1 MADRVTIQD
10 IADALGVSRN
20 TVSKAINN
28 TGILADATREKILQ
42 KAVEMGYKQFSYVTL
57 VDNGASGLR
66 LQSPE
71 EQARAQ
77 ASASAAIG
85 AQTGTQASAGMG
97 QTGTAASAGMGV
109 QTGTQASA
117 GTSQAGTLASAGMGQ
132 AGTQAFAAI
141 GQTGIQA
148 SAAGVQTGISTQARN
163 QASATASVG
172 IPAVAPV
179 PVSAAGLLPK
189 PVDGK
194 NVIALFTTMFL
205 GNSHFSSTML
215 DKCQR
220 ELSYLGYSL
229 TMHRVNSSNRR
240 AMTLPYSF
248 DPEATAGIICI
259 EMFDM
264 KYDEMLCDLGIPVL
278 FVDMPASLDVGA
290 LKADKLIMDNRSN
303 IYLFMEEM
311 VRRGK
316 RHFGFIGEIRHCMSF
331 FERYLGMREALVMM
345 GLPCEEE
352 YYVTENMEGVE
363 SPTSDQYQL
372 YVENSIR
379 GMKQLPD
386 VFLCANDFIAL
397 DTLQVFRRLGITVP
411 KDVWL
416 CGFDDSP
423 ESRVVTPR
431 LTSIHIHSQIMGY
444 SAVNLLMSRIREP
457 SLNYRTTYTETSLIY
472 RESTGDTQ
480 A

>member
-57 VDNGASGLR
+57 AGNDASGLR
-66 LQSPE
+66 LQ
-71 EQARAQ
+71 
-77 ASASAAIG
+77 
-85 AQTGTQASAGMG
+85 
-97 QTGTAASAGMGV
+97 
-109 QTGTQASA
+109 
-117 GTSQAGTLASAGMGQ
+117 TLASTSAAAGQPGEIGSAAAGQ
-132 AGTQAFAAI
+132 PG
-141 GQTGIQA
+141 A
-148 SAAGVQTGISTQARN
+148 SA
-163 QASATASVG
+163 
-172 IPAVAPV
+172 VAAV
-179 PVSAAGLLPK
+179 PVSAAGTIPK
-189 PVDGK
+189 PAGGK

-220 ELSYLGYSL
+220 ELSYFGYSL
-229 TMHRVNSSNRR
+229 TMHRVNPSDRK

-248 DPEATAGIICI
+248 DREVTAGIICI
-259 EMFDM
+259 EMFDIR
-264 KYDEMLCDLGIPVL
+264 YDQMLCDIGIPVL
-278 FVDMPASLDVGA
+278 FVDFPASLDIGT

-303 IYLFMEEM
+303 IFLLTGEM

-316 RHFGFIGEIRHCMSF
+316 RHFGYIGEIRHCMSF
-331 FERYLGMREALVMM
+331 FERYLALRESLVMLGM
-345 GLPCEEE
+345 PCEEE
-352 YYVTENMEGVE
+352 YYVTGNVEGVE
-363 SPTSDQYQL
+363 TPTSEQYQL
-372 YVENSIR
+372 YLEDSIR
-379 GMKQLPD
+379 RMGQLPD

-397 DTLQVFRRLGITVP
+397 DVLQVFRRLGISVP
-411 KDVWL
+411 EDVWL

-444 SAVNLLMSRIREP
+444 SAVNLLLSRIREP

-472 RESTGDTQ
+472 RESTGDTP